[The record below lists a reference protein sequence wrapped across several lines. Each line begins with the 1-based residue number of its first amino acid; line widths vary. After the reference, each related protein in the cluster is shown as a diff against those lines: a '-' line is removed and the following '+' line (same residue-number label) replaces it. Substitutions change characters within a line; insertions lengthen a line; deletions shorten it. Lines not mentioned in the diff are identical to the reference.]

1 MRTAPEPVQG
11 PQRND
16 PWGGDAE
23 RFGLRNRLLGRQS
36 WKSCLQGGTAGRRP
50 GKGCSS
56 SRGWP
61 APSGED
67 LLAGRN
73 AEGPR
78 LVVLPASLWT
88 SCPSF
93 LGRATSVDSITQAH
107 ALRPLGGATRAPAEK
122 GAGGE
127 KPLCL
132 LSTPLCLTVSP
143 SLWPDNPG
151 RLLGT
156 LSPPHTRGGHG
167 VSLSSVLD
175 YSPFLAGYLNPAYA
189 SENSPEMKPST
200 VHPLGM
206 PPAS

>member
-36 WKSCLQGGTAGRRP
+36 WKSCLQGDSRPETREGLQFESGLACSLRGGSVGREKRRGPKAGGSPCVPVDLLSTLP
-50 GKGCSS
+50 GKG
-56 SRGWP
+56 
-61 APSGED
+61 D
-67 LLAGRN
+67 LHGQHHPGTR
-73 AEGPR
+73 P
-78 LVVLPASLWT
+78 PAS
-88 SCPSF
+88 
-93 LGRATSVDSITQAH
+93 
-107 ALRPLGGATRAPAEK
+107 GGATRAPAEK

-156 LSPPHTRGGHG
+156 LSLPHTRGGHG

>member
-16 PWGGDAE
+16 PWGGDSE

-88 SCPSF
+88 SCPPF

-107 ALRPLGGATRAPAEK
+107 ALRPLGGQRGHRQRRVQE
-122 GAGGE
+122 E
-127 KPLCL
+127 RSHCVY
-132 LSTPLCLTVSP
+132 C
-143 SLWPDNPG
+143 
-151 RLLGT
+151 
-156 LSPPHTRGGHG
+156 PPPC
-167 VSLSSVLD
+167 VSLCPPPCGLTTPAGFWEHCRLPTQGAVTASRCLQSWII
-175 YSPFLAGYLNPAYA
+175 PHFLPAI
-189 SENSPEMKPST
+189 
-200 VHPLGM
+200 
-206 PPAS
+206 